1 MEKKEFKVGEVF
13 DAGLVR
19 LKCVE
24 ATAPDSGCEG
34 CIFNYFTC
42 GAVDVIAGPCNHAE
56 RERIIGMLFLL
67 KLIRHVHQFQTTCS
81 IRHDA

>member
-1 MEKKEFKVGEVF
+1 MEKKEFKVGETF
-13 DAGLVR
+13 TAGLVR

-24 ATAPDSGCEG
+24 APAPDSGCEG

-56 RERIIGMLFLL
+56 MEDDKDVIFI
-67 KLIRHVHQFQTTCS
+67 KA
-81 IRHDA
+81 D

>member
-1 MEKKEFKVGEVF
+1 MEKKEFKIGEVF

-24 ATAPDSGCEG
+24 PTAPDAGCEG

-42 GAVDVIAGPCNHAE
+42 GAVGAD
-56 RERIIGMLFLL
+56 
-67 KLIRHVHQFQTTCS
+67 
-81 IRHDA
+81 

>member
-24 ATAPDSGCEG
+24 ATAPNLGCE
-34 CIFNYFTC
+34 
-42 GAVDVIAGPCNHAE
+42 DVYLITLHAGQW
-56 RERIIGMLFLL
+56 M
-67 KLIRHVHQFQTTCS
+67 
-81 IRHDA
+81 

>member
-1 MEKKEFKVGEVF
+1 MEKKEFKIGEVF

-24 ATAPDSGCEG
+24 PTAPDAG

-42 GAVDVIAGPCNHAE
+42 GAVDVIAGPCSHAE
-56 RERIIGMLFLL
+56 REDNKNVIFI
-67 KLIRHVHQFQTTCS
+67 KA
-81 IRHDA
+81 D

>member
-24 ATAPDSGCEG
+24 PTAPDTGCEG

-42 GAVDVIAGPCNHAE
+42 GAVEVVAGPCNCTE
-56 RERIIGMLFLL
+56 REDGKNVIFI
-67 KLIRHVHQFQTTCS
+67 KA
-81 IRHDA
+81 D

>member
-24 ATAPDSGCEG
+24 PRRQMQ
-34 CIFNYFTC
+34 
-42 GAVDVIAGPCNHAE
+42 DVKDVYLITLHAGQWVWLQV
-56 RERIIGMLFLL
+56 RVITRRGRITRMLFLL
-67 KLIRHVHQFQTTCS
+67 KLIRHVHQFQTACS
-81 IRHDA
+81 IRHDS

>member
-24 ATAPDSGCEG
+24 PTAPDAGCEG

-42 GAVDVIAGPCNHAE
+42 GQWKWLQARVIAQRG
-56 RERIIGMLFLL
+56 RMVRMLFLL
-67 KLIRHVHQFQTTCS
+67 RLIKNVHQFQTTCS

>member
-24 ATAPDSGCEG
+24 ASAPDSGCEG

-42 GAVDVIAGPCNHAE
+42 GAVEVIAGPCNQAE
-56 RERIIGMLFLL
+56 REDNRDVIFI
-67 KLIRHVHQFQTTCS
+67 KA
-81 IRHDA
+81 D

>member
-24 ATAPDSGCEG
+24 PTAPNAGCEG

-42 GAVDVIAGPCNHAE
+42 GSACDCRSV
-56 RERIIGMLFLL
+56 
-67 KLIRHVHQFQTTCS
+67 
-81 IRHDA
+81 

>member
-1 MEKKEFKVGEVF
+1 MEKKEFKIGEVF

-19 LKCVE
+19 LKCAE
-24 ATAPDSGCEG
+24 PTAPDAGCEG

-42 GAVDVIAGPCNHAE
+42 GAVGVVAGRVITRRG
-56 RERIIGMLFLL
+56 RITRMLFLL

-81 IRHDA
+81 IRHDS

>member
-24 ATAPDSGCEG
+24 PTAPNAGCEG
-34 CIFNYFTC
+34 CIFNYLTC
-42 GAVDVIAGPCNHAE
+42 GAVPVIAGPCSYVE
-56 RERIIGMLFLL
+56 REDNRDVIFI
-67 KLIRHVHQFQTTCS
+67 KA
-81 IRHDA
+81 D

>member
-24 ATAPDSGCEG
+24 PTAPNAGERED
-34 CIFNYFTC
+34 NR
-42 GAVDVIAGPCNHAE
+42 DVIFIKA
-56 RERIIGMLFLL
+56 
-67 KLIRHVHQFQTTCS
+67 
-81 IRHDA
+81 D

>member
-24 ATAPDSGCEG
+24 PTAPDAGCEG

-42 GAVDVIAGPCNHAE
+42 GQWVWLQVRVITRRG
-56 RERIIGMLFLL
+56 RITRMLFLL

-81 IRHDA
+81 IRHDS

>member
-24 ATAPDSGCEG
+24 ATAPNLGCEG

-42 GAVDVIAGPCNHAE
+42 GAVDVIAGPCNHEE
-56 RERIIGMLFLL
+56 REDNRGVIFI
-67 KLIRHVHQFQTTCS
+67 KA
-81 IRHDA
+81 D

>member
-24 ATAPDSGCEG
+24 GDTCDRQDNKNV
-34 CIFNYFTC
+34 IFIK
-42 GAVDVIAGPCNHAE
+42 AD
-56 RERIIGMLFLL
+56 
-67 KLIRHVHQFQTTCS
+67 
-81 IRHDA
+81 

>member
-13 DAGLVR
+13 TAGLVR

-34 CIFNYFTC
+34 CIFDYFTC
-42 GAVDVIAGPCNHAE
+42 GAVGMVAGPCNHVE
-56 RERIIGMLFLL
+56 REDGKDVIFI
-67 KLIRHVHQFQTTCS
+67 KA
-81 IRHDA
+81 D

>member
-24 ATAPDSGCEG
+24 PTAPDAGCEG

-42 GAVDVIAGPCNHAE
+42 GAVGVVAGPCNHAE
-56 RERIIGMLFLL
+56 RADNKDVIFIKAE
-67 KLIRHVHQFQTTCS
+67 
-81 IRHDA
+81 